1 MEQWKYFGAPGKPV
15 VFRSVY
21 SGFGNP
27 QSSAELGPAAEA
39 AALRVP
45 GAVFFQKKVKKNHK
59 KYDLALDT
67 FS

>member
-39 AALRVP
+39 SALRVP
-45 GAVFFQKKVKKNHK
+45 GAVFFKKKVKNFTKNMI
-59 KYDLALDT
+59 
-67 FS
+67 

>member
-1 MEQWKYFGAPGKPV
+1 MEQEKYFGAPGKPV

-45 GAVFFQKKVKKNHK
+45 GAVFFKKSEKNHK
-59 KYDLALDT
+59 KYDLALDM

>member
-1 MEQWKYFGAPGKPV
+1 MEQEKYFGAPGKPV

-45 GAVFFQKKVKKNHK
+45 GAGLFLKITKKSEKFHK
-59 KYDLALDT
+59 KI
-67 FS
+67 